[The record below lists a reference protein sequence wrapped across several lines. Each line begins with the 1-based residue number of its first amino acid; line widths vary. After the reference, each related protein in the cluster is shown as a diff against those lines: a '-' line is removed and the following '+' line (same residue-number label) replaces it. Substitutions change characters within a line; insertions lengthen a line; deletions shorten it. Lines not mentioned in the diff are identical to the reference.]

1 MNWRNIMRYN
11 PIFLIK
17 GLKILFFLPL
27 LFSCQTEKVASSY
40 PKFVGDISY
49 DKTIDGD
56 FKKCG
61 ENQNFSFQYYHSNG
75 FQYKGE
81 KFEIFQ
87 ELKSKNISGNKDAN
101 GYITIRFIVNCEGKS
116 GMFRTQQMGLDYK
129 QTQLDNNLTNKLL
142 DFTKSLRGW
151 IPRQNEGQ
159 KIDYYQYLTYK
170 IENGQVVE
178 ILP

>member
-1 MNWRNIMRYN
+1 MFKLKN
-11 PIFLIK
+11 IFLI
-17 GLKILFFLPL
+17 FLPL
-27 LFSCQTEKVASSY
+27 LFSCQTEKVTTSY

-49 DKTIDGD
+49 DKSIDGD

-61 ENQNFSFQYYHSNG
+61 EHQNFSFQYYHFNG
-75 FQYKGE
+75 FHYKGE

-87 ELKSKNISGNKDAN
+87 QLKSQNLSGDKNLN
-101 GYITIRFIVNCEGKS
+101 GYITIRFLVNCEGKS
-116 GMFRTQQMGLDYK
+116 GMFRTQQMNLDYK
-129 QTQLDNNLTNKLL
+129 ETLLDNNLTNKLL
-142 DFTKSLRGW
+142 DFTKSLNGW
-151 IPRQNEGQ
+151 LPKEQEGK